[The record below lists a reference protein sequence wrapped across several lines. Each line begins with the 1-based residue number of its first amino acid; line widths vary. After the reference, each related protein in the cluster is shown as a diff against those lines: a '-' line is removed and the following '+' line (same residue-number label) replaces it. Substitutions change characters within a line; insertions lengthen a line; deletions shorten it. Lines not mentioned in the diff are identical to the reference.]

1 MAPVGSVIVAGLWR
15 LICLS
20 NQRFFAAP
28 SGLPLSLSV
37 EKLTRCG
44 VGDAP
49 RSVGD
54 ALLTRVGGAA
64 GLLAPYGMEL
74 DVVPL
79 DALGIDALG
88 KARTRSKR
96 WQRSMRACWSR

>member
-1 MAPVGSVIVAGLWR
+1 MAPVGSVIVAGLLR

-20 NQRFFAAP
+20 NQRFSAATAD
-28 SGLPLSLSV
+28 SGLSFYV

-49 RSVGD
+49 RRVGD
-54 ALLTRVGGAA
+54 ALLTRVGGVA

-74 DVVPL
+74 DAVPL